1 MLHQNRFLKIVDVYR
16 SDPESVYNT
25 WFVNNTDRLKAF
37 RSIRRGVEAVVADIR
52 ANRFGNDFRGTSLE
66 FVLQCITEQKQVF
79 EGAAHAFYWKPKL
92 RIPDIYENE
101 ANKQAFGQFLANCM
115 AASRDDQILREIAR
129 LSGFEIKGL
138 GPAVANILYF
148 LHPTVMP
155 PFNTAMLNGFNLLF
169 GTKNKLGSWESYL
182 DMRDLLMTANEQFRS
197 ALSKDL
203 GAISGLLFEVGA
215 GKLVLEE
222 NAELVIDEERKKLES
237 VRRRRH
243 LAVEDDLAQ
252 NQAHTQMQYLL
263 SRVGT
268 SLGYDAVVAVNDRS
282 RSFNGAQ
289 LSQLCLPGL
298 PALDLEPEVCN
309 TIALID
315 VLWLEKGT
323 NRIIG
328 AFEVEKS
335 TSIYSGIL
343 RLSDLALALPDHRTR
358 LCLVIPD
365 GREKEVV
372 AQLKRPSF
380 VTAGRPQP
388 AYLLFSDLAEHCDAI
403 CKFGVD
409 HRVLDRLV
417 KRVDIAEREPAPGP
431 TQSLA

>member
-115 AASRDDQILREIAR
+115 AASRDDQILREIER

-182 DMRDLLMTANEQFRS
+182 DMRDLLMTANQQFRS

-222 NAELVIDEERKKLES
+222 NADLILDEERKKLET

-252 NQAHTQMQYLL
+252 NQVHTQMQYLL

-282 RSFNGAQ
+282 RYFNGIQ
-289 LSQLCLPGL
+289 LSQLCLPCL
-298 PALDLEPEVCN
+298 PTLDLEPEVCS
-309 TIALID
+309 TIGLID

-343 RLSDLALALPDHRTR
+343 RLSDLALALPDHQTR
-358 LCLVIPD
+358 LCLVVPD
-365 GREKEVV
+365 GREREVV

-380 VTAGRPQP
+380 IATGRPQP
-388 AYLLFSDLAEHCDAI
+388 SYLLFSDLAEHCDAI
-403 CKFGVD
+403 CKFGAD

-417 KRVDIAEREPAPGP
+417 KRVDIAGREPAPGAA
-431 TQSLA
+431 SL

>member
-1 MLHQNRFLKIVDVYR
+1 MLDQNRFVKIVDAYR
-16 SDPESVYNT
+16 SDPESVYHT

-37 RSIRRGVEAVVADIR
+37 RSISRGVEAVVADIR

-101 ANKQAFGQFLANCM
+101 ANKRAFGQFLANCM
-115 AASRDDQILREIAR
+115 AASRDDQILREITR
-129 LSGFEIKGL
+129 LSTFEIKGL

-182 DMRDLLMTANEQFRS
+182 DMRDHLIAANEQFRS

-203 GAISGLLFEVGA
+203 GAISGLLFEIGA

-222 NAELVIDEERKKLES
+222 NAELVLEEERKKKLET

-282 RSFNGAQ
+282 RSFNGVP
-289 LSQLCLPGL
+289 LSQLCLPCL
-298 PALDLEPEVCN
+298 PALDLEPELCS

-315 VLWLEKGT
+315 VLWLEKGA

-343 RLSDLALALPDHRTR
+343 RLSDLALALPDHHTH
-358 LCLVIPD
+358 LCLVVPD

-372 AQLKRPSF
+372 AQLRRPSF
-380 VTAGRPQP
+380 IAAGRPQP
-388 AYLLFSDLAEHCDAI
+388 SYLLFSDLSEHCDAI
-403 CKFGVD
+403 CKFGAD
-409 HRVLDRLV
+409 HRVLVSCR
-417 KRVDIAEREPAPGP
+417 
-431 TQSLA
+431 T